1 MKHILSD
8 LGEIKIHKNLIRQI
22 VEIAALTVDC
32 VANLAITTERWLSK
46 ILSLLK
52 LSGIKIDLSKDVR
65 IEVPIVVKYGY
76 NIPEV
81 AIKVQEEILKSLSR
95 GLNIDSAYIIIKVKG
110 LEK

>member
-1 MKHILSD
+1 MRHILSD

-22 VEIAALTVDC
+22 VEIAALTVEG
-32 VANLAITTERWLSK
+32 VASLAITTQKWLSK
-46 ILSLLK
+46 TLSYLK
-52 LSGIKIDLSKDVR
+52 MSGIKIDLSKDVK
-65 IEVPIVVKYGY
+65 IEVPIIVKYGY

-81 AIKVQEEILKSLSR
+81 AINVQEEILKSLSR